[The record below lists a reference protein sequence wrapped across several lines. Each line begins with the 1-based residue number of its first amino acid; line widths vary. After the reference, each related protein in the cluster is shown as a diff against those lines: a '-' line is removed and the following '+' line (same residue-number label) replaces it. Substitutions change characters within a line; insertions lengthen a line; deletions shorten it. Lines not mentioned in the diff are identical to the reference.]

1 VTGGYVYRGLRA
13 TLPAGV
19 YVYGDFCSGE
29 IFVTNGDMQA
39 VLMYTAMNIASFGED
54 EDGELYVV
62 DRGGT
67 ISRIESMPATER

>member
-1 VTGGYVYRGLRA
+1 MYRGSRG
-13 TLPAGV
+13 TLPVGV

-29 IFVTNGDMQA
+29 IFATSEDTQA
-39 VLMYTAMNIASFGED
+39 LLMYTAMNIASFGED

-67 ISRIESMPATER
+67 VSRLESTVLF

>member
-1 VTGGYVYRGLRA
+1 
-13 TLPAGV
+13 V

-29 IFVTNGDMQA
+29 IFVTNGAIQG
-39 VLMYTAMNIASFGED
+39 VLMYTAMNISSFGED

-67 ISRIESMPATER
+67 VSRIELMPATAR